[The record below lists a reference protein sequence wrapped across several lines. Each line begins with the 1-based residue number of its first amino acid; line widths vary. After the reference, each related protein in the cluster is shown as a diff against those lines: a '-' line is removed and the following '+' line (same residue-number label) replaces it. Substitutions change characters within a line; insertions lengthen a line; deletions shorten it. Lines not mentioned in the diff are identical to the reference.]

1 MAASHISQNAS
12 MILARYVGRIEKEV
26 EAMEKRNK
34 DLFERGI
41 ISKSDYE
48 ETCRGYNSIK
58 TIANDLFECAEEN
71 TLSI

>member
-1 MAASHISQNAS
+1 MVSHISQNAS
-12 MILARYVGRIEKEV
+12 IVLSRYIGRIEKEV
-26 EAMEKRNK
+26 ESMEKRNEA
-34 DLFERGI
+34 LFEKGI

-58 TIANDLFECAEEN
+58 MIANDLFQCAEEN

>member
-1 MAASHISQNAS
+1 MVSHISQNAS
-12 MILARYVGRIEKEV
+12 IVLSRYIGRIEKEV
-26 EAMEKRNK
+26 ESMEKRNR
-34 DLFERGI
+34 DLFRKGL

-58 TIANDLFECAEEN
+58 TTLNDLFECAEEN

>member
-1 MAASHISQNAS
+1 MVSHISQNAS
-12 MILARYVGRIEKEV
+12 IVLSRYIGRIEKEV
-26 EAMEKRNK
+26 ESMEKRNEA
-34 DLFERGI
+34 LFERGI

-58 TIANDLFECAEEN
+58 MIANDLFQCAEEN